1 MHPSSQGIIRREVLV
16 VKALHPIGEVTASIV
31 PNSVRSVRLVRAQE
45 NGATVVAPR
54 RDPVAATVEALAE
67 PLEFPPLAS
76 AVVPGDHVA
85 IALDGAVPS
94 APGIVQGVIESLRQA
109 GIDGETISVVT
120 SDQATSQL
128 CRLELH
134 ETGATE
140 VRFVVHDPDDERDLC
155 LVGITD
161 RGERLVLNRTI
172 FDADVVLPVSCA
184 RLAGRGV
191 YESLYPWFSDAA
203 SIEKFRSPPGAAAA
217 QTWAERTRETNQAG
231 WLIGV
236 PMVVEVVP
244 GLDESA
250 GHVIAGEPQAVTD
263 MAEQLCRQQWLLRS
277 PQRASLVI
285 ATIAGAA
292 QAQNWNN
299 VARALAAAERLV
311 EEGGAVAICSNL
323 DAPPG
328 ESLSRLIDSEDLER
342 TERRLLQDHAE
353 DSWAAWQLARALQN
367 GPVYVLSQLDP
378 ETVENLGL
386 APVASI
392 HELARL
398 ASRHES
404 VAVIEDAQHAMPTV
418 DGEDDEA

>member
-1 MHPSSQGIIRREVLV
+1 VAPRGIIRREVFV
-16 VKALHPIGEVTASIV
+16 VKAPHPIGEVTVGIV
-31 PNSVRSVRLVRAQE
+31 PDSVCSVRLTRALE
-45 NGATVVAPR
+45 NGAVVAMSR
-54 RDPVAATVEALAE
+54 RDPVAATIAALAD

-85 IALDGAVPS
+85 IALDVAVPL
-94 APGIVQGVIESLRQA
+94 APSIVRGVIESLQRA
-109 GIDGETISVVT
+109 GIEDQTISVVT
-120 SDQATSQL
+120 GDQVTSQL
-128 CRLELH
+128 CRH
-134 ETGATE
+134 EMHQSGKTE
-140 VRFVVHDPDDERDLC
+140 VKFVVHDPDDDRELC

-161 RGERLVLNRTI
+161 RGERLVTNRTI
-172 FDADVVLPVSCA
+172 FDADVVLPISCA

-191 YESLYPWFSDAA
+191 YESLYPGFSDAA

-217 QTWAERTRETNQAG
+217 ESWAARTRETNQAG

-236 PMVVEVVP
+236 PMVLEVVS
-244 GLDESA
+244 GAGESA
-250 GHVIAGEPQAVTD
+250 VQVIAGEPHAVAD
-263 MAEQLCRQQWLLRS
+263 AAEQLCRQQWTLRS

-285 ATIAGAA
+285 ATITGAA

-323 DAPPG
+323 DEPPG

-367 GPVYVLSQLDP
+367 GPVYSLSQLDP
-378 ETVENLGL
+378 ETIEDLGM
-386 APVASI
+386 APAASI
-392 HELARL
+392 QDLARL
-398 ASRHES
+398 ASRHDS
-404 VAVIEDAQHAMPTV
+404 VAVLEDAQHAMPTV
-418 DGEDDEA
+418 DGEENER